1 MARLPSR
8 GKKVAAAAA
17 RGAGPVSKLQRVKAG
32 KAAALVAP
40 ACPPGCAVV
49 SADLLHHLQQEVGI
63 KATAPHDEPKHEAR
77 HEPKSRPEPSKA
89 EVRQPKRQKDPGSQ
103 EVLPLKSAAVLN
115 DEVPPP
121 RGARHAGVGTVQAV
135 EEGTQTSFEE
145 NKAGAPPPR
154 PQAVPQAGPL
164 PTSARE
170 GIDMRPTLNV
180 NRHRVDGVTEATPL
194 LHDAML
200 APRQAAVAA
209 PVAVAQNQPV
219 EASQNY
225 GRCDPFHLDRITAEK
240 ERDRKRVQA
249 KMLAEQIQE
258 PGVSPAVSRGTYWV
272 AFYLAMIAWQRH
284 GNGADAL
291 QPWMETRGTSRKAP
305 CVATNAVHPGQR
317 AASAV
322 WFSWCNLGSCG
333 GNQGP
338 EVKTASIHAPLAVRR
353 PEQLT
358 KHHG

>member
-8 GKKVAAAAA
+8 GKKLAAAAA
-17 RGAGPVSKLQRVKAG
+17 RGAGPASKLQPAKVG

-63 KATAPHDEPKHEAR
+63 KATAPHEPKYEAR
-77 HEPKSRPEPSKA
+77 HELNSRPEPSKA
-89 EVRQPKRQKDPGSQ
+89 QARPKRQKDPGSQ
-103 EVLPLKSAAVLN
+103 EVLPLKAAAVLH

-121 RGARHAGVGTVQAV
+121 PGARHAGVGTVQAV

-170 GIDMRPTLNV
+170 GIEMRPTLNV
-180 NRHRVDGVTEATPL
+180 NRHRVDGVAEATPL
-194 LHDAML
+194 QHDGML

-209 PVAVAQNQPV
+209 PAAVAQPQPV
-219 EASQNY
+219 ETSQNY

-249 KMLAEQIQE
+249 QMLAEQIQLVTLWMA
-258 PGVSPAVSRGTYWV
+258 PTLCHGWKLLGLQGRPRALHRMWSSLARTQQGMHSHFHWCNSP
-272 AFYLAMIAWQRH
+272 
-284 GNGADAL
+284 
-291 QPWMETRGTSRKAP
+291 E
-305 CVATNAVHPGQR
+305 
-317 AASAV
+317 AV

-353 PEQLT
+353 PVLRIAQLPS
-358 KHHG
+358 GEN